1 MDFEKLHLI
10 KRDARVLKAYLF
22 NENDIN
28 DWTKLIVIYNIYLF
42 MLHYFIIYMF
52 VDYFQYSQNNF
63 NDDYRKTFIM
73 FFVICNLQNTY
84 KYFILNVSKI
94 DYNLGNSIYKNT
106 NEYFI

>member
-1 MDFEKLHLI
+1 MDFEKLYLI
-10 KRDARVLKAYLF
+10 KRDARVLKEYLF

-28 DWTKLIVIYNIYLF
+28 NWMKLIVIYNIYLF
-42 MLHYFIIYMF
+42 MVHYFIIYMF

-73 FFVICNLQNTY
+73 FFVLCNLQNTY

-94 DYNLGNSIYKNT
+94 DYNLGYSFYKNT